1 MPRRTPP
8 PFKAKGGKARRKRG
22 SRKEERREQSG
33 WLPGR
38 DCGRW
43 PGPPGRASSA
53 RAPEEA
59 VHLFQ
64 SGGFY
69 IKTNPP
75 LGRPILS
82 PAPAS
87 PSRGGWFTPRLPPIT
102 HCSSPRVRGTR
113 HEGCPGTATRRE
125 PGAQRPRPRRLTF
138 PMLAPGP
145 SHMDFYNLTSPGPGR
160 PGGAGAGARAGARAC
175 RIGRRR
181 RRSGAGREGAS
192 EGGRAPLAGPRPGAG
207 PGGADGRGGG
217 TRRSPETRARAGAAR
232 PALRRAPSPA
242 APRALSLARS
252 LSAALTHSQHSRG
265 AARGAGAGTRAPPRG
280 AAESARPGLGAGA
293 GGFPAP
299 LPGRPPSQLLVSIS
313 CSRRSLP
320 GTHLQKLPGT
330 PEK

>member
-1 MPRRTPP
+1 MPLRTPP
-8 PFKAKGGKARRKRG
+8 PFKAKAGKAWRKRG

-113 HEGCPGTATRRE
+113 HEGCPGTAAPRE

-138 PMLAPGP
+138 LMLAPGP
-145 SHMDFYNLTSPGPGR
+145 SHMDFYNLTSPWPRAAGR
-160 PGGAGAGARAGARAC
+160 SRSRRQSRSPSVQEREEEKEERGGEGGSE
-175 RIGRRR
+175 RRR
-181 RRSGAGREGAS
+181 K
-192 EGGRAPLAGPRPGAG
+192 
-207 PGGADGRGGG
+207 
-217 TRRSPETRARAGAAR
+217 GAAR
-232 PALRRAPSPA
+232 RAEAGRRAGRGRRPRGRHPPQSRDA
-242 APRALSLARS
+242 RSRGRSQTCAPPRPQPRRSARSLARS
-252 LSAALTHSQHSRG
+252 
-265 AARGAGAGTRAPPRG
+265 PR
-280 AAESARPGLGAGA
+280 P
-293 GGFPAP
+293 
-299 LPGRPPSQLLVSIS
+299 
-313 CSRRSLP
+313 
-320 GTHLQKLPGT
+320 
-330 PEK
+330 